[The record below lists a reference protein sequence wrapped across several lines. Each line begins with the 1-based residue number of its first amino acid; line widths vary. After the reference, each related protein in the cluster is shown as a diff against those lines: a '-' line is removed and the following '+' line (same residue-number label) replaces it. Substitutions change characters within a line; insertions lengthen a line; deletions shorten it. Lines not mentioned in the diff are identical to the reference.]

1 MLNSC
6 VYLCVRRSEKSVW
19 YINQFTTLNTASSNI
34 CNLQVL
40 CIQRHVSVSAR
51 VPVINV
57 QGMYNSVLYIF
68 MVRSKDVIVLEP
80 HPQHTLLASFGED
93 TAVTEEDIA
102 NTHMWYEV

>member
-6 VYLCVRRSEKSVW
+6 VYLCVQRSEKSVW
-19 YINQFTTLNTASSNI
+19 YINQFTTLSSTSSNI

-51 VPVINV
+51 VPVIYV
-57 QGMYNSVLYIF
+57 QGMYNSVLYIC

-80 HPQHTLLASFGED
+80 HPHHTLLASFGED
-93 TAVTEEDIA
+93 TAETEEDMD
-102 NTHMWYEV
+102 NTHMWCEV